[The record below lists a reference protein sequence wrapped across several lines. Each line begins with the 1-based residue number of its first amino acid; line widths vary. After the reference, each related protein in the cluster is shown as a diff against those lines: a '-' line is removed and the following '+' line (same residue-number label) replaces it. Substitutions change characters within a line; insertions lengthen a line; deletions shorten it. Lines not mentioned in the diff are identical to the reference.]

1 MKKYLSLLLLALLLW
16 GCAQESA
23 APAVTAEPTTVTTAP
38 METTAATEPTV
49 VTTQPP
55 LPQIFPDQIGIY
67 VPAEDGTR
75 SREKIAGMVVD
86 RKAKTDIDCFE
97 VFASQLDRIEGNSF
111 ASMWQEAWQSHEAT
125 ENAKIGFHIR
135 FALADGTMVSKV
147 ILKPGDAKAFYDY
160 LEVYLYDD
168 VNQTPGVRYTHL
180 EDDEI
185 GENTVIS
192 SIKLTSGAKIDQ
204 VGDINLTAFIYNG
217 EACFDQDGN
226 YIGDVFATIYIKEKE

>member
-1 MKKYLSLLLLALLLW
+1 MKKYFLLLLLASLLC
-16 GCAQESA
+16 GCAQKPA
-23 APAVTAEPTTVTTAP
+23 VPAVTTEPTQVTTAP
-38 METTAATEPTV
+38 IETTASPEPTV
-49 VTTQPP
+49 VTTQAP
-55 LPQIFPDQIGIY
+55 LPQIYPDRIGFY

-86 RKAKTDIDCFE
+86 RKAKKDIDCFE
-97 VFASQLDRIEGNSF
+97 VFASQQDRLEGASF
-111 ASMWQEAWQSHEAT
+111 ASMWQEAWQSYEST

-135 FALADGTMVSKV
+135 FALVDGTTVSKV
-147 ILKPGDAKAFYDY
+147 VLKPSDANEFYDY
-160 LEVYLYDD
+160 LEIYLYDD

-180 EDDEI
+180 EDGQI

-217 EACFDQDGN
+217 EACFDEDGN